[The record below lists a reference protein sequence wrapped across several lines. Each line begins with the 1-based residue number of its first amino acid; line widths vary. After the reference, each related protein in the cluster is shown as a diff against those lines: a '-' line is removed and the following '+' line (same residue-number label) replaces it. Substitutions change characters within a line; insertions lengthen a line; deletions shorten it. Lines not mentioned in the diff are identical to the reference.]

1 MKRKIYLMRH
11 GNPGQEG
18 DPRRCLGTTDLSL
31 SDYGK
36 KQLYKYKN
44 FVNGLGWTKV
54 YLSPMKRCRQTAE
67 CLEVEQKDVIVKDD
81 LKEMAGGIWENLPFS
96 EIKEKYPD
104 LYEARGKAF
113 GTFAVK
119 GAESFW
125 QAGKR
130 FAKCMDEI
138 RKESEEDIL
147 VIAHAGVIRGY
158 LCLLC
163 GKSLDDVMDF
173 SIPYGGITVVEET
186 EENLMIEVVGMLP
199 IETLD
204 EDAIEGFYRECK
216 TPEPVILHMKK
227 VAEVVLSIMEG
238 QGTVFSEQDIELV
251 YKAALLHDVRRTEK
265 NHAVKS
271 AEYIRKKGHHQ
282 IAELIAMHHSDVLSD
297 KNKLELHEILFY
309 VDKMVQEDRI
319 VSIEERFE
327 KSFKK
332 CKGIPEAEEK
342 HHRLYLKSME
352 IEKKLNKNLSINS
365 NENLIIKRNDCCWFS
380 VLFCI

>member
-11 GNPGQEG
+11 GNPGEEG
-18 DPRRCLGTTDLSL
+18 NPRRCLGTTDVSL
-31 SDYGK
+31 SDNGK

-44 FVNGLGWTKV
+44 FVNGLGWKKV
-54 YLSPMKRCRQTAE
+54 YVSPMKRCRQTAE
-67 CLEVEQKDVIVKDD
+67 CLGIGQSDAIVKDD
-81 LKEMAGGIWENLPFS
+81 LREMAGGIWENLPFS

-113 GTFAVK
+113 GTFAVE
-119 GAESFW
+119 GAESFFK
-125 QAGKR
+125 AGKR

-163 GKSLDDVMDF
+163 GKSLDYVMDF
-173 SIPYGGITVVEET
+173 SIPYGGITILEET
-186 EENLMIEVVGMLP
+186 EGNLMIEVVGILP
-199 IETLD
+199 IEALD
-204 EDAIEGFYRECK
+204 GEAIKGFYRECK

-227 VAEVVLSIMEG
+227 VAEVVLQIMKESQAPG
-238 QGTVFSEQDIELV
+238 LFDESEIELV

-265 NHAVKS
+265 NHATKS
-271 AEYIRKKGHHQ
+271 AEYIRKKGYPQ
-282 IAELIAMHHSDVLSD
+282 IANLIVMHHSDVLSA

-309 VDKMVQEDRI
+309 ADKLVQGDRI

-327 KSFKK
+327 KSFEK

-342 HHRLYLKSME
+342 HHRLYQKTIE
-352 IEKKLNKNLSINS
+352 IEKKLDENLLINN
-365 NENLIIKRNDCCWFS
+365 NENLIIKRNDCC
-380 VLFCI
+380 